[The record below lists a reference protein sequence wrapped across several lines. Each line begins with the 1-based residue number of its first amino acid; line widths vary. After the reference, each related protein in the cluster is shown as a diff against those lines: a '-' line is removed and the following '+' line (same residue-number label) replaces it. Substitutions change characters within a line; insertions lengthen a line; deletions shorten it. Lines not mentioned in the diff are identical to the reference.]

1 MALRFNEVVKELPL
15 VARDVYENQIAKHFQ
30 VLLPTVLH
38 INVNL
43 RCNTKCSMCSIWEL
57 KSTDMLNLEQ
67 FKHIFSDPVYS
78 KIEYIILAGGEPT
91 LRNDLAEIV
100 ELMQGY
106 MPRLK
111 KLMIASNVLS
121 RASVEKQYPR
131 IARYCAEHNI
141 RLTLGVSLDGIGET
155 HDRVRGVPG
164 AFQKVMESIQF
175 MKELQK
181 TVPFNMSI
189 DPTIFSMNVQEMQ
202 QLKDLAEQLNL
213 PITFQFAAVANDYY
227 HNQNLEQ
234 VLTLDSSDRKTL
246 IDFLKQQI
254 AESSLL
260 DALGYYYQE
269 VLGRA
274 QGTIQKR
281 TLPCPFS
288 NQGLLLNPDGTL
300 QYCHN
305 SHVIGNALKTPSTE
319 IYHAP
324 ENLAF
329 REQVRQEKCPNCQ
342 MSCLFFVTLRKE
354 VFPYLVFIAKRSLG
368 LNRLRKAKSLSTVTK

>member
-1 MALRFNEVVKELPL
+1 MVLRFSDVVQELPL
-15 VARDVYENQIAKHFQ
+15 IARDVYENQVTKHFQ
-30 VLLPTVLH
+30 VLSPSVLH

-57 KSTDMLNLEQ
+57 KSTEMLSLEQ
-67 FKHIFSDPVYS
+67 FKQIFSDPVYA

-91 LRNDLAEIV
+91 LRNDLTEIV
-100 ELMQGY
+100 ELMHGY

-111 KLMIASNVLS
+111 KLMIASNVLN

-131 IARYCAEHNI
+131 IARYCADRNI

-175 MKELQK
+175 MQELQK

-189 DPTIFSMNVQEMQ
+189 DPTIFSMNIHEMQ

-234 VLTLDSSDRKTL
+234 VLTLNSSGRKTL

-269 VLGRA
+269 VMARA

-305 SHVIGNALKTPSTE
+305 SRVIGNALETPSTE
-319 IYHAP
+319 IYHAK
-324 ENLAF
+324 ENLTF
-329 REQVRQEKCPNCQ
+329 REQVRQENCPNCQ
-342 MSCLFFVTLRKE
+342 MSCLFFVSLRKE
-354 VFPYLVFIAKRSLG
+354 VFPYLKFILKRSLRFN
-368 LNRLRKAKSLSTVTK
+368 LWNKSKPLSAATE

>member
-1 MALRFNEVVKELPL
+1 MALRFSEVVKELPL
-15 VARDVYENQIAKHFQ
+15 VAQDVYENQVTKHFQ
-30 VLLPTVLH
+30 VLSPTVLH
-38 INVNL
+38 VNVNL

-57 KSTDMLNLEQ
+57 KSTEMLSIEQ
-67 FKHIFSDPVYS
+67 FKHIFSDPVYA

-100 ELMQGY
+100 ELMHSY

-111 KLMIASNVLS
+111 KLMIASNVLN
-121 RASVEKQYPR
+121 RVSVEKQYPR
-131 IARYCAEHNI
+131 IARYCADRNI
-141 RLTLGVSLDGIGET
+141 RLTLGVSLDGIEET
-155 HDRVRGVPG
+155 HDQVRGVPG
-164 AFQKVMESIQF
+164 AFKKVMDSIQF

-181 TVPFNMSI
+181 TVSFNMSI
-189 DPTIFSMNVQEMQ
+189 DPTIFSMNIQEMQ

-234 VLTLDSSDRKTL
+234 VLTLNQSGRQTL
-246 IDFLKQQI
+246 INFLKQQI
-254 AESSLL
+254 AESSLF
-260 DALGYYYQE
+260 DALSYYYLE
-269 VLGRA
+269 VMARA
-274 QGTIQKR
+274 QGTLQRR

-305 SHVIGNALKTPSTE
+305 SRVIGNALETSSTE
-319 IYHAP
+319 IYHAA

-342 MSCLFFVTLRKE
+342 MSCLFFVSLRKE
-354 VFPYLVFIAKRSLG
+354 VFPYLIFMVKRSLG
-368 LNRLRKAKSLSTVTK
+368 LYRWRRTKPLSTVTK

>member
-1 MALRFNEVVKELPL
+1 MALRFTEVVKELPL
-15 VARDVYENQIAKHFQ
+15 VARDVYENQVVKHFQ
-30 VLLPTVLH
+30 VLSPTVLH
-38 INVNL
+38 VNVNL

-57 KSTDMLNLEQ
+57 KSTEMLSLEQ
-67 FKHIFSDPVYS
+67 FKHIFSDPVYA

-100 ELMQGY
+100 ELMHGY

-111 KLMIASNVLS
+111 KLMIASNVLN
-121 RASVEKQYPR
+121 RASVQKQYPR
-131 IARYCAEHNI
+131 IAQYCADRNI
-141 RLTLGVSLDGIGET
+141 RLTLGISLDGIGET

-181 TVPFNMSI
+181 TIPFNMSI

-234 VLTLDSSDRKTL
+234 VLTLNSSGRKTL
-246 IDFLKQQI
+246 IGFLKRQI

-274 QGTIQKR
+274 EGTIQKR

-305 SHVIGNALKTPSTE
+305 SRIIGNALETSSTE
-319 IYHAP
+319 IYHAT

-329 REQVRQEKCPNCQ
+329 RGKVRQEKCPNCQ

-354 VFPYLVFIAKRSLG
+354 VFPYLGFIVKRSLRFYRWHQK
-368 LNRLRKAKSLSTVTK
+368 NFLSD

>member
-1 MALRFNEVVKELPL
+1 MVLRFSEVVQELPL
-15 VARDVYENQIAKHFQ
+15 IARDIYENQVLKHFQ
-30 VLLPTVLH
+30 VLSPSVLH
-38 INVNL
+38 VNVNL

-57 KSTDMLNLEQ
+57 KSTEMLSLEQ

-100 ELMQGY
+100 ELMHGY

-121 RASVEKQYPR
+121 RASVEKQYPQ

-189 DPTIFSMNVQEMQ
+189 DPTIFSVNVQEMQ

-234 VLTLDSSDRKTL
+234 VLTLDSSGRRTL

-305 SHVIGNALKTPSTE
+305 SHVIGNALKTSSTE

-329 REQVRQEKCPNCQ
+329 REKVRQEKCPNCQ

-354 VFPYLVFIAKRSLG
+354 VFPYLVFMAKRSLG
-368 LNRLRKAKSLSTVTK
+368 LNRLRKEKSLSTVTK

>member
-1 MALRFNEVVKELPL
+1 MVLRFSEVVQELPL
-15 VARDVYENQIAKHFQ
+15 IAHDIYENQVIKHFQ
-30 VLLPTVLH
+30 VLSPSVLH
-38 INVNL
+38 VNVNL

-57 KSTDMLNLEQ
+57 KSTEMLSLDQ
-67 FKHIFSDPVYS
+67 FKHIFSDPIYS

-91 LRNDLAEIV
+91 LRNDLADIV
-100 ELMQGY
+100 ELMHSY

-111 KLMIASNVLS
+111 KLMIASNVLN

-131 IARYCAEHNI
+131 IARYCADRNI

-234 VLTLDSSDRKTL
+234 VLTLDSSGRKTL

-305 SHVIGNALKTPSTE
+305 SHVIGNALKTSSTE

-342 MSCLFFVTLRKE
+342 MSCLFFVSLRKE

-368 LNRLRKAKSLSTVTK
+368 LNRLRKEKFLSTVMK

>member
-15 VARDVYENQIAKHFQ
+15 VARDVYENQVVKHFQ
-30 VLLPTVLH
+30 VLSPTVLH
-38 INVNL
+38 VNVNL

-57 KSTDMLNLEQ
+57 KASEMLSLEQ
-67 FKHIFSDPVYS
+67 FKQIFSDPVYA
-78 KIEYIILAGGEPT
+78 KVEYIILAGGEPT
-91 LRNDLAEIV
+91 LRNDLAEII
-100 ELMQGY
+100 ELMHVF

-121 RASVEKQYPR
+121 RVSVEKQYPR
-131 IARYCAEHNI
+131 IARYCSERNI
-141 RLTLGVSLDGIGET
+141 RLTLGISLDGIGET

-189 DPTIFSMNVQEMQ
+189 DPTIFSMNIHEMQ

-227 HNQNLEQ
+227 HNQNLSE
-234 VLTLDSSDRKTL
+234 VLSLDSAGRKTL
-246 IDFLKQQI
+246 IDFLRQQV

-269 VLGRA
+269 VMARA

-305 SHVIGNALKTPSTE
+305 SRVIGNALEVSSTE
-319 IYHAP
+319 IYHDA

-329 REQVRQEKCPNCQ
+329 REEIRQEKCPNCQ

-354 VFPYLVFIAKRSLG
+354 IFPYLGFMLKRSLG
-368 LNRLRKAKSLSTVTK
+368 INRLRRMSPRSTVVE